1 MYNNTYNN
9 NIAEQLKKNNKR
21 HIKRQEEAA
30 TMGDTSFTSH
40 LEGMALRDSDVVG
53 GSGYVEATVR
63 DQGFENETTNGV
75 VGSGEV
81 IVKKKRTRKPKKVV
95 GGAILGLA
103 DIETEPRGDNDIIP
117 PVIKSAPR
125 ASKNKETDVNEKPPP
140 TTKISRKPVKS
151 KVKDEKVEEVKNE
164 ENEDDGEEDEDNEQ
178 LGSGKAKAKAKAKD
192 SKPKRVNKYALLV
205 KEIMQKHNIKNLA
218 AASKYIKEHNLYVKK
233 SD

>member
-1 MYNNTYNN
+1 
-9 NIAEQLKKNNKR
+9 
-21 HIKRQEEAA
+21 
-30 TMGDTSFTSH
+30 MGDTSFTSH

-151 KVKDEKVEEVKNE
+151 KAKDEKVEEVKNE
-164 ENEDDGEEDEDNEQ
+164 ENDSEEYEDDGEEDEDNEQ
-178 LGSGKAKAKAKAKD
+178 LGSGKAKTKAKTKAKAKD

-218 AASKYIKEHNLYVKK
+218 AASKYIKEHKLYVKT
-233 SD
+233 